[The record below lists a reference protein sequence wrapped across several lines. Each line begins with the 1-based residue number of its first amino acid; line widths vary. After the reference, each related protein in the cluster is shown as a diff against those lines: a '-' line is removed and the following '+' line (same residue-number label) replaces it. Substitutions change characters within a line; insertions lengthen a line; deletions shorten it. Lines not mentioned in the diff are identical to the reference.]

1 MGDRRTRV
9 GLIVPSSNSSVE
21 YDYQRVL
28 PTGASLHTAR
38 VFLVDTTIES
48 LETMNEDA
56 EEAAR
61 SVATAGVDVIAYAC
75 TSGSFLGGPGYDER
89 LLGRIRAAANGTTA
103 IGTTPAVI
111 EALRDCNIE
120 NVAVVTPYLDSINE
134 RLTAFLEGTGFR
146 VASMAGQQLVANL
159 DIGDQTPEQIVDF
172 ARRNLDK
179 SADGYFLSCTNW
191 RAMEVAEALEQE
203 SGKPVVTSNQA
214 TIWAS
219 LRAVGYT
226 DPIDG
231 FGVLMRTPVS
241 SLSTG

>member
-1 MGDRRTRV
+1 MGDRRTRI

-28 PTGASLHTAR
+28 PEGASLHSAR
-38 VFLVDTTIES
+38 VFLVDTTLES
-48 LETMNEDA
+48 LETMNQDA

-61 SVATAGVDVIAYAC
+61 SLATADVDVIAYAC
-75 TSGSFLGGPGYDER
+75 TSGSFLGGPGYDAQ
-89 LLGRIRAAANGTTA
+89 LLARIESAAGGTPA
-103 IGTTPAVI
+103 IGTTPAVV
-111 EALRDCNIE
+111 EALRASSVE

-134 RLTAFLEGTGFR
+134 RLTAFLEGTGFQ

-159 DIGDQTPEQIVDF
+159 DIGNQTPEQIVDF
-172 ARRNLDK
+172 ARRHLDK
-179 SADGYFLSCTNW
+179 DADGFFLSCTNW

-203 SGKPVVTSNQA
+203 SGKPVITSNQA

-219 LRAVGYT
+219 LRAVGYA

-231 FGVLMRTPVS
+231 FGALMRTPV
-241 SLSTG
+241 GVG

>member
-1 MGDRRTRV
+1 
-9 GLIVPSSNSSVE
+9 
-21 YDYQRVL
+21 
-28 PTGASLHTAR
+28 
-38 VFLVDTTIES
+38 
-48 LETMNEDA
+48 
-56 EEAAR
+56 
-61 SVATAGVDVIAYAC
+61 
-75 TSGSFLGGPGYDER
+75 
-89 LLGRIRAAANGTTA
+89 
-103 IGTTPAVI
+103 
-111 EALRDCNIE
+111 
-120 NVAVVTPYLDSINE
+120 VTPYLDSINE

-231 FGVLMRTPVS
+231 FGALMRTPVS